1 MTHLIEWNA
10 VSRGRYIALAAIA
23 CLIGGAILAWQNPW
37 RDDPARATVGEAV
50 ERFRQGGAA
59 SGDGPSGAP
68 LGVYRYRTRGSE
80 SADTGLLSATHE
92 YDGISTIIL
101 SRSRCGVRERWQILA
116 GRWSEADFCIPPHGS
131 GLREINEF
139 HEFFGNGRENA
150 YRCRGR
156 APSRRLLRRA
166 GTRFSSRCE
175 SDASTADSETRVRG
189 VETVEVGD
197 ESIAAM
203 HTTSRV
209 ALDGDVSGFTT
220 RDDWRRRSD
229 GLLLRRTVD
238 AEAKRSGAINAD
250 YAERYTIELLSIN
263 PRR

>member
-1 MTHLIEWNA
+1 M
-10 VSRGRYIALAAIA
+10 SRGRYIALAAIV
-23 CLIGGAILAWQNPW
+23 CLVGAAILAWQSPW
-37 RDDPARATVGEAV
+37 RDDPTRATLDEAV

-59 SGDGPSGAP
+59 SGEGPSGAP

-101 SRSRCGVRERWQILA
+101 SRSRCGVLERWQVLA
-116 GRWSEADFCIPPHGS
+116 GRWSEADFCLPPHGS

-139 HEFFGNGRENA
+139 HEFFGNGNKNT

-166 GTRFSSRCE
+166 GTRFSSRCA
-175 SDASTADSETRVRG
+175 SDTSTAESETRVLG
-189 VETVEVGD
+189 VEKVEVAG
-197 ESIAAM
+197 ETIIAI
-203 HTTSRV
+203 HTSSRV
-209 ALDGDVSGFTT
+209 ALDGDVSGSTT

-229 GLLLRRTVD
+229 GLLLRRAVD
-238 AEAKRSGAINAD
+238 ADAKRSGAINAD
-250 YAERYTIELLSIN
+250 YTERYTIELLSLE